1 MVELEWVNNNVERS
15 TPLERRIKESIT
27 PPVAFKRRYD
37 GQGLRDSGRLRTGAE
52 ESVSGEI
59 QTEQTQVNR
68 SDSVTDK
75 GGSSFI
81 ATMTS

>member
-1 MVELEWVNNNVERS
+1 VVELEWVNNNVERS
-15 TPLERRIKESIT
+15 TPLGRRIKESIT

-59 QTEQTQVNR
+59 QTEQNQVDR
-68 SDSVTDK
+68 TDTENQ